1 MSDVIYYLLYPN
13 FQNVLLHPY
22 ENVNKMMYFYVK
34 LNALIESL
42 T

>member
-1 MSDVIYYLLYPN
+1 MSDVIYYFLNPN
-13 FQNVLLHPY
+13 LQNVLLHPY
-22 ENVNKMMYFYVK
+22 ENVYKMMYFSVK